1 MTGLGNTHHEIHF
14 EDYICEILAEGGWA
28 HDGVA
33 IDEPA
38 YDRPRALYPSDV
50 LDYIR
55 TTQADAWAKLE
66 ATYGGGV
73 EKQVLDRLVKAL
85 EKQGTLEVIRR
96 GFNVAGGG
104 RLQVCQSLPEDNRN
118 ETVLARYKANRLRV
132 VRQLKYVQDRELSID
147 LGFFVNGIPV
157 ATAELKSDGTQS
169 VDDAVWQY
177 KADRKPK
184 DPVSGLKHSLLTF
197 KRGALIHFAV
207 STSEIQMTTRL
218 AGSNTFFLPFNIG
231 NEGGRGNP
239 PADEGKY
246 QVAYWW
252 ERILQPDN
260 FLRILH
266 SFLMLEKITR
276 TDAEGRTTTKE
287 TMIFPRFHQWEA
299 VTRLIDTVRDEGVG
313 SRYLIQHSAG
323 SGKTASIS
331 WTCHDLIRLRTAAG
345 EKYFDSV
352 IVVTDRT
359 VLDSQ
364 LQEAIQQIDHQMGV
378 VDAIDRKT
386 SPLPKSQQLAEA
398 LLKSVPIIVVTLQTF
413 PYAMEAIL
421 SETSLKDRRFAVI
434 VDEAHTSQTGTGAAK
449 LRAALSLDADEDMA
463 EMTADDILLRLQE
476 VRKFPENISYFA
488 FTATAKHSTLTLFGR
503 PPDLT
508 QPLSDSNKPEPFH
521 TYTMQQAIEEG
532 FILDVLKN
540 YTTYKAAHRLG
551 QTVNEDQRV
560 DGREANRALAKWFS
574 LHPTNVAQKV
584 DFIVQHFTSTV
595 AHLLNGQA
603 KAMIVTGSRASAVSY
618 KLAIDKYVADN
629 GIDNMKAL
637 VAFSGTV
644 AGKDV
649 AKELKGQEFTE
660 ANMNPGLGGQE
671 LRKAFDTPTYQVM
684 IVANKFQTG
693 FDQPKL
699 VAMYLDKKVSG
710 VEAVQTLSRLNR
722 IYPGKDRTFVIDFA
736 NDSAEIL
743 SAFRLFYREAEID
756 DIQDPNIVYDIK
768 TVLDEGLMY
777 TAEEVAQFGVEI
789 AKHEPSQ
796 PRLFAITQPAT
807 DRFNTQLRKLSEQIA
822 LCEARYQAAIE
833 DGNTIEAEAVEAE
846 RTGKAQERDALMG
859 FKDSLV
865 KFVRMYEYIAQIID
879 FGDPELEAF
888 AAYARLLRNQLR
900 GVSPDDIDLNGL
912 RLTHYK
918 LLKGTTIID
927 GISGDG
933 SEEDPTLRPVTGLGT
948 GDPRDRERE
957 FLSQIILRMND
968 LFGTQLSDG
977 DKVAFAQHISSKL
990 RENETVM
997 AQVNNNTREQAM
1009 KADLP
1014 DAATNAIVEAM
1025 TSHKTLSE
1033 RLLSDQE
1040 TMKGFMS
1047 ILYDMLKGEGVGE
1060 NRGTA

>member
-1 MTGLGNTHHEIHF
+1 MTGLGNAHHEIHF
-14 EDYICEILAEGGWA
+14 EDYICKALDDVGWT

-33 IDEPA
+33 VDEPA
-38 YDRPRALYPSDV
+38 YDRVRALYPSDV
-50 LDYIR
+50 LDFIR
-55 TTQADAWAKLE
+55 ATQADAWKKLE
-66 ATYGGGV
+66 ATYGTGTD
-73 EKQVLDRLVKAL
+73 KQVLDRLVKAL
-85 EKQGTLEVIRR
+85 EDQGTLEVIRR

-104 RLQVCQSLPEDNRN
+104 KLAVCQSLPEDDRN

-132 VRQLKYVQDRELSID
+132 VRQLKYVPDRELSID

-169 VDDAVWQY
+169 VDDAIWQY

-184 DPVSGLKHSLLTF
+184 DPTTGLKHPLLAF
-197 KRGALIHFAV
+197 KRGALVHFAV
-207 STSEIQMTTRL
+207 STSEIQMTTKL
-218 AGSNTFFLPFNIG
+218 DGKNTFFLPFNIG

-239 PADEGKY
+239 PAEEGKY

-260 FLRILH
+260 FLRILN
-266 SFLMLEKITR
+266 SFMMLEKTTR
-276 TDAEGRTTTKE
+276 TDAKGNTTIKE

-299 VTRLIDTVRDEGVG
+299 VTSLIDTVRDEGVG
-313 SRYLIQHSAG
+313 ERYLIQHSAG

-331 WTCHDLIRLRTAAG
+331 WTCHDLIRLREADG
-345 EKYFDSV
+345 SKYFDSV

-364 LQEAIQQIDHQMGV
+364 LQDAIQQIDHQIGV
-378 VDAIDRKT
+378 VEAIDRKS

-449 LRAALSLDADEDMA
+449 LRAALSLDADEDM
-463 EMTADDILLRLQE
+463 EDMTADEILLRLQE

-488 FTATAKHSTLTLFGR
+488 FTATPKHSTLTLFGR
-503 PPDLT
+503 PPDPT
-508 QPLSDSNKPEPFH
+508 QPLSESNKPEPFH

-540 YTTYKAAHRLG
+540 YTTYTAAHRLG
-551 QTVNEDQRV
+551 QTINEDQRV

-584 DFIVQHFTSTV
+584 DFIVQHFLSTV

-603 KAMIVTGSRASAVSY
+603 KAMVVTGSRASAVAY
-618 KLAIDKYVADN
+618 KLAIDKYVQDN
-629 GIDNMKAL
+629 EITNMRAL
-637 VAFSGTV
+637 VAFSGSV

-649 AKELKGQEFTE
+649 SKELTGKEFTE
-660 ANMNPGLGGQE
+660 ENMNPDLGGQE
-671 LRKAFDTPTYQVM
+671 LRNAFDTPDYQVM

-699 VAMYLDKKVSG
+699 VAMYLDKRISG

-736 NDSAEIL
+736 NEANEIL
-743 SAFRLFYREAEID
+743 SAFRMFYGQAEIED
-756 DIQDPNIVYDIK
+756 VQDPNIVYDIK
-768 TVLDEGLMY
+768 AALDDHLMY
-777 TAEEVAQFGVEI
+777 TAEEVEKFGIEI
-789 AKHEPSQ
+789 AKKDPSQ
-796 PRLFAITQPAT
+796 PVLLGITQPAT
-807 DRFNTQLRKLSEQIA
+807 DRFNSQLRELSDQIA
-822 LCEARYQAAIE
+822 LLEAQCQAAT
-833 DGNTIEAEAVEAE
+833 DAGNKIEADALETKRA
-846 RTGKAQERDALMG
+846 GKAQERDALMG

-879 FGDPELEAF
+879 FGDAELETFSAF
-888 AAYARLLRNQLR
+888 ARLLRNQLR
-900 GVSPDDIDLNGL
+900 GVSPENIDLSGL

-918 LLKGTTIID
+918 LQKGTTIAGGLSD
-927 GISGDG
+927 DE
-933 SEEDPTLRPVTGLGT
+933 SEEDAVLRPVTGLGT
-948 GDPRDRERE
+948 GDPRDRERA
-957 FLSQIILRMND
+957 FLSEIIQRMND
-968 LFGTQLSDG
+968 LFGTQLSDE

-997 AQVNNNTREQAM
+997 AQVNNNTRDQAM

-1014 DAATNAIVEAM
+1014 DAATTAIVEAM
-1025 TSHKTLSE
+1025 TSHKALSE
-1033 RLLSDQE
+1033 RLLSDQD

-1047 ILYDMLKGEGVGE
+1047 ILYDMLKSDGMQQEGME
-1060 NRGTA
+1060 A